1 MSHSP
6 ARAVSILACAA
17 LLWVNGSAR
26 ADDPEPPKPS
36 DAAAGML
43 EVMREKGIISEEEY
57 ADLYKR
63 QAIYEMEQK
72 QKEALP
78 AWITGW
84 TVGGDATVRWDEID
98 RGGQL
103 KIGKTLNPQNDPV
116 DLVNGVAGAKQE
128 RFRIRL
134 RFGAEHTL
142 GDDFL
147 VGFRIATGQASNWAN
162 DPFLGAGVDL
172 SRRFALDSRSA
183 FVTMGDYFAP
193 KGIGLDRLY
202 ITWAPH
208 LLEGFTASVGKL
220 PNPLVSEH
228 FSGDILVW
236 DHDIS
241 PEGVQA
247 GYTARFFGELAWLKA
262 NFGYYRIDNI
272 VQATVPITTPAAIGV
287 PAPTNFPDIDEIDPF
302 MYSWQLEGGGD
313 ITPYLRVGG
322 RISYYDMRDINART
336 AAAMEFLGNGGD
348 AIDHNPLFAPQFAPG
363 FAGQT
368 NGASRGHA
376 RELVYDVFTR
386 ITPAEGWSIVPWFQ
400 LTHMLDASS
409 ENYGYDTGFDLFLP
423 TNTQLTFMYGS
434 MPRNGTIS
442 IFTDFDFFEG
452 FVNARGWGLT
462 VVQNLNRWLTLSGQF
477 YTSEQRNVACGISFN
492 GIGPNAVLCDESVW
506 NNPVLAL
513 YRRQILDRQHFFID
527 LSVKF

>member
-1 MSHSP
+1 MSHTP
-6 ARAVSILACAA
+6 ARAVSILVCAMSLFVIA
-17 LLWVNGSAR
+17 SAH
-26 ADDPEPPKPS
+26 ADDPQPPKPS

-43 EVMREKGIISEEEY
+43 DAMREKGIINDEEY

-63 QAIYEMEQK
+63 QAIYEMEQQ
-72 QKEALP
+72 QKSALP
-78 AWITGW
+78 GWLTGW
-84 TVGGDATVRWDEID
+84 TFGGDATVRWDEID

-103 KIGKTLNPQNDPV
+103 KIGKVLNAQHDPV

-128 RFRIRL
+128 RFRLRL
-134 RFGAEHTL
+134 RLGAEHTL
-142 GDDFL
+142 GEDFL
-147 VGFRIATGQASNWAN
+147 VGFRLATGQASNWAT
-162 DPFLGAGVDL
+162 DPFLNGFDL
-172 SRRFALDSRSA
+172 SRHFAFDSRSA

-193 KGIGLDRLY
+193 KSIGLDRLY

-208 LLEGFTASVGKL
+208 LLPGFSASVGKMQ
-220 PNPLVSEH
+220 NPFVSEH
-228 FSGDILVW
+228 FSGDILVF

-241 PEGVQA
+241 PEGVQL
-247 GYTARFFGELAWLKA
+247 GYTARFFGEQGWIKLNA
-262 NFGYYRIDNI
+262 GYYRVDNV
-272 VQATVPITTPAAIGV
+272 VQATVPLHGNIGV
-287 PAPTNFPDIDEIDPF
+287 PATTDFPDIDEKDPF
-302 MYSWQLEGGGD
+302 MYSWQMEGGGD
-313 ITPYLRVGG
+313 ITPFLQVGG
-322 RISYYDMRDINART
+322 RVSYYDLRDINART

-348 AIDHNPLFAPQFAPG
+348 AIDHNPLFAPAFAPG
-363 FAGQT
+363 FGFPT
-368 NGASRGHA
+368 DGASRGHA
-376 RELVYDVFTR
+376 RELVFDAYTKIV
-386 ITPAEGWSIVPWFQ
+386 PAEGWSIVPWFQ

-452 FVNARGWGLT
+452 YVNARGWGLT
-462 VVQNLNRWLTLSGQF
+462 VIQNLNRWVTLSGQF
-477 YTSEQRNVACGISFN
+477 YTSEQRNIACGIPSV
-492 GIGPNAVLCDESVW
+492 GDIHASAVLCDESVW